1 MLSSELQL
9 SDLTI
14 CQGSRRGELFKQ
26 VKTLAAR
33 RTVTEMGWAGLTE
46 DSSTSEILL
55 SLVMEADI
63 AECTLRFQAHD
74 QVTPLR
80 SQNSTN
86 PQLVNQLSFQ
96 LQGTSTQPCALC
108 LYQRKRQPS
117 VEIRGSACRDEVVR
131 WGLLITTL
139 LSPSGGGDAG
149 NGSRFR
155 VSLRAAYSALNPS
168 EPQRH
173 LTPHFDSY
181 RPDRRAQRERREAGE
196 RDRNSDGQDFSFSP
210 ALLRNML
217 LFKLALLC
225 VMELR
230 ASVTASGSSP
240 TVRTAAPP
248 VAASPGGRH
257 GLRRK
262 HGIVHSID
270 QIYHGDG
277 KIGYI
282 VYADGKKFLLDLER
296 DESVLSPH
304 FSTQYVDALQGS
316 KHGRPPHKECVYRGT
331 VDSRPESLA
340 LFNLCGGLKGF
351 FAVRHGRYTLRPLL
365 RAKGHE
371 NGVYRE
377 ESDRALHL
385 YTRESFR
392 FEAVSTGE
400 SCGTRGGAGKA
411 EQHHGA
417 LGNGGHRGRGRDGHD
432 AHGEEAWWFARPLAH
447 TPPGRQRTRRSVSR
461 ARHVELLL
469 VADGSMTQKYGD
481 DLEHY
486 LLTLASIASKL
497 YGHAS
502 IENPI
507 RLSVVKVVVVTDK
520 EKGLEISKN
529 AAATLK
535 SFCKWQNQQNPLDDD
550 HQEHHDAA
558 ILFTR
563 QPCNCFLHVLF
574 WAAIPAF
581 GVRKAIPPPSPGIAP
596 SRSSDMPVAVLVVS
610 SAVGT
615 EPCLFWS
622 EWGPVTFTAEW
633 SGMQSGTLVGVS
645 RSVALESAVRS
656 SRVGTVTVPH
666 VTPLPAASCFGQ
678 REGELPLVRVSE
690 PRACPRAG
698 VPPVIAQAPLDSV
711 AGRGVLEHEPQSSS
725 CVALHENPLAHW
737 EPRLVLTATRSA
749 WSHVGCILQGMPA
762 QPLPGSLDLR
772 CCLHLPD
779 HTRCR
784 PSTTNS
790 QPPQKQA
797 GNWHHS
803 HPSFTAW
810 VPPGLLSGC
819 GDSKWVR
826 LQGVLLC
833 GGCKNGTS
841 LPPPPLSGEDYRSV
855 VFHPQCRVRRQR
867 RPWGPLLI
875 DCACVD
881 VEASNHGGW
890 SSWGPW
896 GQCSQTCG
904 GGVQFAHRQCNNPS
918 PRNNGRYCTGKR
930 AVYRSCNGRGGAE
943 GAPSLSHCH
952 CPLYTLCP
960 GKSFRHEQCEARN
973 GYQSDPKGVKTFVEW
988 VPKFAGVLPGDVCK
1002 LTCRAKG
1009 TGYYVVFSQ
1018 KCGVCGGDSS
1028 DCIKVVGN
1036 FTKKRPDL
1044 VSATLSCPHGPLSS
1058 TVQQTPLRAGGQ
1070 SRERR
1075 KHSTEIIIYCLYNC
1089 PSPSER
1095 GEKCHGGQRLR
1106 VTDPRLHGSPCSA
1119 PQPCP
1124 A

>member
-1 MLSSELQL
+1 M
-9 SDLTI
+9 T
-14 CQGSRRGELFKQ
+14 
-26 VKTLAAR
+26 
-33 RTVTEMGWAGLTE
+33 
-46 DSSTSEILL
+46 
-55 SLVMEADI
+55 
-63 AECTLRFQAHD
+63 
-74 QVTPLR
+74 
-80 SQNSTN
+80 
-86 PQLVNQLSFQ
+86 
-96 LQGTSTQPCALC
+96 ALC
-108 LYQRKRQPS
+108 CIFS
-117 VEIRGSACRDEVVR
+117 ARG
-131 WGLLITTL
+131 
-139 LSPSGGGDAG
+139 
-149 NGSRFR
+149 
-155 VSLRAAYSALNPS
+155 
-168 EPQRH
+168 
-173 LTPHFDSY
+173 
-181 RPDRRAQRERREAGE
+181 
-196 RDRNSDGQDFSFSP
+196 
-210 ALLRNML
+210 NML

-230 ASVTASGSSP
+230 ASATASGSSP

-257 GLRRK
+257 GPRRK

-340 LFNLCGGLKGF
+340 LFNLCGGLEGF
-351 FAVRHGRYTLRPLL
+351 FAVRHGRYTLRPLF

-385 YTRESFR
+385 YTRDSFR

-400 SCGTRGGAGKA
+400 SCGTRGGTGKA
-411 EQHHGA
+411 EQHHRA

-447 TPPGRQRTRRSVSR
+447 TPPGRPRTRRSVSR

-563 QPCNCFLHVLF
+563 QDLCGHHSCDTLGMADVGTICTPERSCAVIEDDGLH
-574 WAAIPAF
+574 AAFTVAHEIGHLLGLSHDDSKFCEERFGSSEEKRLMSSILTSIDASKPWSRCTSSTITDFFDDGHAECLLDPPRQPLLSPEELPGQSYDAIRQCKLAF
-581 GVRKAIPPPSPGIAP
+581 GMEYTVCPGMDVCA
-596 SRSSDMPVAVLVVS
+596 RLWCAVIRDGQMV
-610 SAVGT
+610 
-615 EPCLFWS
+615 CL
-622 EWGPVTFTAEW
+622 TKK
-633 SGMQSGTLVGVS
+633 
-645 RSVALESAVRS
+645 
-656 SRVGTVTVPH
+656 
-666 VTPLPAASCFGQ
+666 LPAV
-678 REGELPLVRVSE
+678 EGTP
-690 PRACPRAG
+690 CG
-698 VPPVIAQAPLDSV
+698 K
-711 AGRGVLEHEPQSSS
+711 GR
-725 CVALHENPLAHW
+725 
-737 EPRLVLTATRSA
+737 
-749 WSHVGCILQGMPA
+749 I
-762 QPLPGSLDLR
+762 
-772 CCLHLPD
+772 CLHG
-779 HTRCR
+779 
-784 PSTTNS
+784 
-790 QPPQKQA
+790 K
-797 GNWHHS
+797 
-803 HPSFTAW
+803 
-810 VPPGLLSGC
+810 
-819 GDSKWVR
+819 
-826 LQGVLLC
+826 
-833 GGCKNGTS
+833 
-841 LPPPPLSGEDYRSV
+841 
-855 VFHPQCRVRRQR
+855 
-867 RPWGPLLI
+867 
-875 DCACVD
+875 CVD
-881 VEASNHGGW
+881 KTRKRYYSASNHGGW

-930 AVYRSCNGRGGAE
+930 AVYRSCNVSPCP
-943 GAPSLSHCH
+943 PSS
-952 CPLYTLCP
+952 
-960 GKSFRHEQCEARN
+960 KSFRHEQCEARN

-1018 KCGVCGGDSS
+1018 KVIDGTECRPYSNSVCVRGKCIRTGCDGIIGSKLQFDKCGVCGGDSS
-1028 DCIKVVGN
+1028 GCIKVVGN
-1036 FTKKRPDL
+1036 FTKKSKGYTDVVKIPEGATHIKIRQHKLKDQPRYTAYLALRRPGGEYLLNGKFMISTSETIIPLNGTVLNYSGWSQRDDYL
-1044 VSATLSCPHGPLSS
+1044 HSMGPGALRESLSVQILATDMRHPLDVRYSFFVPKKSPPPSSPAPAPNPAPAHIPAHKPPQWVAGPWLACSRTCDAGWQTRTVHCKDSHGKLAKGCSMQTRPSAF
-1058 TVQQTPLRAGGQ
+1058 
-1070 SRERR
+1070 
-1075 KHSTEIIIYCLYNC
+1075 KHCLLK
-1089 PSPSER
+1089 
-1095 GEKCHGGQRLR
+1095 KC
-1106 VTDPRLHGSPCSA
+1106 
-1119 PQPCP
+1119 
-1124 A
+1124 